1 MKRLANLA
9 IICILL
15 HDVDALA
22 QERVPRFTDYPAR
35 IIPTRRSV
43 KVRIHSTPYTPC
55 FRSRL
60 RDTVIGGQLFAGHY
74 ALGNWGCGT
83 CVQVGIVDLLTGR
96 PYASPFMVS
105 SPAGVYKAK
114 SNSRLLVVE
123 GDDNGTL
130 YFLWTG
136 RHLLP
141 IYNGRVQPREPEP
154 TFKTCAEAHTLTE
167 HDLNSSEVD
176 KNLY

>member
-1 MKRLANLA
+1 MKHPLNLT
-9 IICILL
+9 IICILV
-15 HDVDALA
+15 HGANTFA
-22 QERVPRFTDYPAR
+22 QHRVPKFSDYPAR

-43 KVRIHSTPYTPC
+43 KVRTHSTPYTSC
-55 FRSRL
+55 FRTRL
-60 RDTVIGGQLFAGHY
+60 RETAADGQLFAGHY

-96 PYASPFMVS
+96 SYASPFMVG
-105 SPAGVYKAK
+105 SPAGVYKVR

-123 GDDNGTL
+123 GDDYGTL

-141 IYNGRVQPREPEP
+141 ISNGRVQRREPEP
-154 TFKTCAEAHTLTE
+154 TFRTCAEAAR
-167 HDLNSSEVD
+167 S
-176 KNLY
+176 